1 MILIILTFDYPLNIN
16 TMTKIGELRTEK
28 SIESAIKEI
37 KKWLSLIGV
46 YGIDLEY
53 DAKSNIAILRLRY
66 NDRDYEFRS
75 TNQKNCRLNMW
86 GISRVIEFKVR
97 SHLMGIED
105 FGASMESYKL
115 LAGKVEPQIHDAINE
130 VNYIILGIS
139 RLASN
144 DEIRKKYKQLMK
156 SFHPDMALSIE
167 AKKEFQ
173 KRATEI
179 NRAYAEI
186 KKERRME

>member
-1 MILIILTFDYPLNIN
+1 
-16 TMTKIGELRTEK
+16 MTKIGELRTEK

-37 KKWLSLIGV
+37 KKWLSLIVV

-53 DAKSNIAILRLRY
+53 DARSNIAVLRLRY
-66 NDRDYEFRS
+66 NDKDYEFRS
-75 TNQKNCRLNMW
+75 INQKNCRLNMW
-86 GISRVIEFKVR
+86 GIARVIEFKVR
-97 SHLMGIED
+97 SHVMGIED

-115 LAGKVEPQIHDAINE
+115 LVGNVEPVQESINE
-130 VNYIILGIS
+130 MNYVRLGIS
-139 RLASN
+139 SLASN

-156 SFHPDMALSIE
+156 SFHPDMALSVE

-173 KRATEI
+173 KRAAEI
-179 NRAYAEI
+179 NQAYAEI